1 MFTPRSKAFKDQIRL
16 DELARWIITYHSYST
31 VSEKNL
37 VALDGKKTKFQK
49 SAGWLYR
56 LSPCFVTGK
65 NLFETLMLNTVL
77 VGDKGAEPQKPYW
90 EYNQQDYIE
99 HRLQMKQ
106 PKNTAEAYTV
116 WSRMLHIDLDAY
128 GKPILY
134 SASFPQLETKE
145 AYSEQMT
152 TWRFNQ
158 KQGGMT
164 PDLKREANI
173 EEPMWLDWNEFT
185 DENTD
190 NTHALGIMEWLKL
203 IYQQDWISKNATVNL
218 TTINLID
225 NGNVTSKLPIRE
237 LYGRISPKLWMLS
250 DESWFKTIGLIVD
263 ATAKV
268 AGSAWKLAQ
277 EVSNL
282 KGLQAQSNAIAQKT
296 KNKFWRDL
304 ADSMISFDDWL
315 EEIEYSDDRVE
326 VARNWFTITAKT
338 YDSIR
343 AEICSDPSPR
353 EIKGDNDQNIF
364 TINNHYRGSVQ
375 RTIVNALTEIKK
387 IS

>member
-1 MFTPRSKAFKDQIRL
+1 
-16 DELARWIITYHSYST
+16 
-31 VSEKNL
+31 
-37 VALDGKKTKFQK
+37 
-49 SAGWLYR
+49 
-56 LSPCFVTGK
+56 
-65 NLFETLMLNTVL
+65 MLNTVL
-77 VGDKGAEPQKPYW
+77 VGNEGVEPQKPYW
-90 EYNQQDYIE
+90 EYDQQDYIE

-106 PKNTAEAYTV
+106 PENTAEAYSV

-190 NTHALGIMEWLKL
+190 NTHALGTMEWLKL
-203 IYQQDWISKNATVNL
+203 IYQQGWISKNATVNL

-250 DESWFKTIGLIVD
+250 DESWFKTIGLIVG

-296 KNKFWRDL
+296 NFGETL
-304 ADSMISFDDWL
+304 L
-315 EEIEYSDDRVE
+315 
-326 VARNWFTITAKT
+326 
-338 YDSIR
+338 IR
-343 AEICSDPSPR
+343 
-353 EIKGDNDQNIF
+353 
-364 TINNHYRGSVQ
+364 
-375 RTIVNALTEIKK
+375 
-387 IS
+387 